1 MGIATDM
8 RFAFARSP
16 CPLTGVNE
24 RQRWLGRMEPVE
36 SFGGQHHNDG
46 FNIDLGL
53 ETIIPDLDYHCAE
66 PLNAAQK
73 PRSTELT

>member
-1 MGIATDM
+1 M
-8 RFAFARSP
+8 
-16 CPLTGVNE
+16 
-24 RQRWLGRMEPVE
+24 QPVE